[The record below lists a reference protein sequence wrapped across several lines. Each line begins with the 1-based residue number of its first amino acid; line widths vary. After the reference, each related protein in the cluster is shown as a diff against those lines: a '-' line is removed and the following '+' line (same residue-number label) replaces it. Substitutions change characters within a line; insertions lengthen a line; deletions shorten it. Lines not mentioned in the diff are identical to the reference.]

1 MSNLTLD
8 GSTSFIGTEF
18 IKLLATGSSNLAT
31 EEYVDDA
38 IEQNGGGGGNVD
50 LSNYY
55 TQTETDNLLNNK
67 LNVNNPQD
75 IIGTLRIDSTNG
87 NGKLIVN
94 AVGAPNDEDFYVN
107 GLSNLGGTLKAQVIQ
122 ASSNIQT
129 SQQIQSNTINTY
141 SNSNMII
148 QRNAIPFITLDSQ
161 IVDSQTVE
169 KIILMKDVEFSGGLS
184 LNTLSVDTLNTVGL
198 NDMVFN
204 VATLGEFLRFQVSD
218 NTVRVPN
225 TRSFLSQD
233 IYLDNLRPLTFS
245 NDVVFNGG
253 NSTND
258 AYEEYV
264 RLDASAEKVSIS
276 KETKFENAI
285 QLNQGQSIKW
295 TNVFIREVQGA
306 SRPEFDLIVNGSTS
320 HLRLWVN
327 GAIKQAITNTT
338 IACKVNIDAE
348 QGLTVFT
355 GQQLKS
361 NTLNSHTNSN
371 LVLQRSG
378 STLITLNSSN
388 QIQLSGDLSLPTSNT
403 QYIRFPNCNIRQGVA
418 TVVYFDF
425 NVDTATGQYRFF
437 IDSNTILN
445 LTPLTTTI
453 SNTLQVNTINTNGDN
468 NLVFQRNGSPYMT
481 FQSDRIN
488 INQPLH
494 LANSLTI
501 DLANK
506 LTMAPSLEGGVNI
519 FDIRNLHPVVD
530 NPMIRFRV
538 GAEAGGETIVSEMSN
553 DGMTV
558 SRNLIVGTAYELK
571 TNTINS
577 NGDNTVNF
585 QQNSNTFISLQ
596 SIANRVQVNR
606 LLRVVDGGNSIQAQ
620 LVQSNTGNYMSF
632 TLGNHISAYTSGDS
646 EADPPI
652 PVNGNT
658 LHLNY
663 YSHGNVFLGTNQDTG
678 ADPIPTITINKFSS
692 DTGNAFEVQG
702 NSVFSGTVSTN
713 TLNSESGDLT
723 IQRDGTDVLNI
734 FSYTPTNGPSIIV
747 DAQSDCGISS
757 SWLFANTFANRTGN
771 TDTEF
776 RGAIAGGLSSG
787 KVYMKYLHATET
799 LDFDCVIDNTGRSV
813 IGNILDTTVSDERL
827 KTDIEDVD
835 TDFTSCIKNVKVKT
849 FKYKDDKYKTNDNYG
864 FIAQELKEHLPKEC
878 KNIVKENKVKNEDET
893 FLSINYMKL
902 SVVLWK
908 ALQEEINK
916 REHIESRLFELEDIV
931 KEMKGKGKG
940 EKPKAKAK
948 SKTKSENK

>member
-38 IEQNGGGGGNVD
+38 IEQNGGGGNVD

-75 IIGTLRIDSTNG
+75 IVGTLRIDSTNG

-129 SQQIQSNTINTY
+129 SQQIQSNVINTY

-148 QRNAIPFITLDSQ
+148 QRNAIPYITLDSQ
-161 IVDSQTVE
+161 EVDDETVE

-184 LNTLSVDTLNTVGL
+184 LNTLSVDTLNTIGL

-218 NTVRVPN
+218 NTIRVPN

-306 SRPEFDLIVNGSTS
+306 TRPEFDLIVNGSTS

-348 QGLTVFT
+348 QGITVFT
-355 GQQLKS
+355 GQQLKT
-361 NTLNSHTNSN
+361 NTINSHTNSN

-418 TVVYFDF
+418 TIVYFDF

-481 FQSDRIN
+481 FQSNRID
-488 INQPLH
+488 IDQPLH

-501 DLANK
+501 DLADK
-506 LTMAPSLEGGVNI
+506 LTMKPSLEGGVNI
-519 FDIRNLHPVVD
+519 FDIRNLHPIVD

-538 GAEAGGETIVSEMSN
+538 GEGNGTTIVCEMTN
-553 DGMTV
+553 NAV
-558 SRNLIVGTAYELK
+558 SFQRNVIVGTAYELR
-571 TNTINS
+571 TNAIDTVNDSPLIFNRNDNEIMRFQNYTDVNSGNETYPLINVEATARLS
-577 NGDNTVNF
+577 CNHVYITHILNRAGQFDNTF
-585 QQNSNTFISLQ
+585 QGSN
-596 SIANRVQVNR
+596 A
-606 LLRVVDGGNSIQAQ
+606 
-620 LVQSNTGNYMSF
+620 
-632 TLGNHISAYTSGDS
+632 
-646 EADPPI
+646 
-652 PVNGNT
+652 
-658 LHLNY
+658 
-663 YSHGNVFLGTNQDTG
+663 
-678 ADPIPTITINKFSS
+678 
-692 DTGNAFEVQG
+692 
-702 NSVFSGTVSTN
+702 
-713 TLNSESGDLT
+713 
-723 IQRDGTDVLNI
+723 DGTARVEYMRWNYAD
-734 FSYTPTNGPSIIV
+734 
-747 DAQSDCGISS
+747 QS
-757 SWLFANTFANRTGN
+757 
-771 TDTEF
+771 
-776 RGAIAGGLSSG
+776 
-787 KVYMKYLHATET
+787 
-799 LDFDCVIDNTGRSV
+799 LDFNAPIDNTNISI
-813 IGNILDTTVSDERL
+813 IGNIIDTTVSDERL
-827 KTDIEDVD
+827 KTNIQDVESN
-835 TDFTSCIKNVKVKT
+835 FTECVKNVKVKT
-849 FKYKDDKYKTNDNYG
+849 FEYTDEKYKNNDKYG
-864 FIAQELKEHLPKEC
+864 FIAQNLLANLPKEF
-878 KNIVKENKVKNEDET
+878 KSIVKETKPKKDEGEAY
-893 FLSINYMKL
+893 LSINYMKL

-908 ALQEEINK
+908 CCQEQQSKI
-916 REHIESRLFELEDIV
+916 EHLESRLFELEDIV
-931 KEMKGKGKG
+931 KDMRGKGKG
-940 EKPKAKAK
+940 EKPKPKAK
-948 SKTKSENK
+948 SKSKAKNVD

>member
-1 MSNLTLD
+1 MRNSADIQAHSSSLIKDNRVVSLED
-8 GSTSFIGTEF
+8 YITE
-18 IKLLATGSSNLAT
+18 IAG
-31 EEYVDDA
+31 D
-38 IEQNGGGGGNVD
+38 GGGGNGNVD
-50 LSNYY
+50 LANYY
-55 TQTETDNLLNNK
+55 NQTEVDNLLNNK
-67 LNVNNPQD
+67 LNINNPQD

-107 GLSNLGGTLKAQVIQ
+107 GLSNLGGTLKAQLIQ
-122 ASSNIQT
+122 ASSNIET
-129 SQQIQSNTINTY
+129 SQQINSDIINTY
-141 SNSNMII
+141 RDANMII
-148 QRNAIPFITLDSQ
+148 QRNAIPYITLDSQ
-161 IVDSQTVE
+161 EVDSQTVE

-245 NDVVFNGG
+245 NDVVIYGG
-253 NSTND
+253 TSTND

-264 RLDASAEKVSIS
+264 RLDASAEKVNIS

-306 SRPEFDLIVNGSTS
+306 TRPEFDLIVNGSTS

-355 GQQLKS
+355 GQQLKT
-361 NTLNSHTNSN
+361 NTINSHTNSN

-388 QIQLSGDLSLPTSNT
+388 QIQFSGDLSLPTSNT

-494 LANSLTI
+494 LADTLFI
-501 DLANK
+501 DTVNK
-506 LTMAPSLEGGVNI
+506 LSLKPSLEGGVNI
-519 FDIRNLHPVVD
+519 FDIRNLHPVDD

-538 GAEAGGETIVSEMSN
+538 GELGGESIVCEMTN
-553 DGMTV
+553 DAV
-558 SRNLIVGTAYELK
+558 AFQRNVAVGTAYELR
-571 TNTINS
+571 TNAIHTTT
-577 NGDNTVNF
+577 DNDLVISRNNIPFLTLDKFTEDTVEKEAIICSK
-585 QQNSNTFISLQ
+585 Q
-596 SIANRVQVNR
+596 
-606 LLRVVDGGNSIQAQ
+606 LRA
-620 LVQSNTGNYMSF
+620 
-632 TLGNHISAYTSGDS
+632 
-646 EADPPI
+646 
-652 PVNGNT
+652 NGNM
-658 LHLNY
+658 LVNNLQI
-663 YSHGNVFLGTNQDTG
+663 NQFSVG
-678 ADPIPTITINKFSS
+678 VQYADFRL
-692 DTGNAFEVQG
+692 E
-702 NSVFSGTVSTN
+702 
-713 TLNSESGDLT
+713 
-723 IQRDGTDVLNI
+723 
-734 FSYTPTNGPSIIV
+734 
-747 DAQSDCGISS
+747 DAD
-757 SWLFANTFANRTGN
+757 
-771 TDTEF
+771 
-776 RGAIAGGLSSG
+776 
-787 KVYMKYLHATET
+787 
-799 LDFDCVIDNTGRSV
+799 
-813 IGNILDTTVSDERL
+813 
-827 KTDIEDVD
+827 
-835 TDFTSCIKNVKVKT
+835 
-849 FKYKDDKYKTNDNYG
+849 
-864 FIAQELKEHLPKEC
+864 
-878 KNIVKENKVKNEDET
+878 
-893 FLSINYMKL
+893 
-902 SVVLWK
+902 SVVRFFCW
-908 ALQEEINK
+908 
-916 REHIESRLFELEDIV
+916 
-931 KEMKGKGKG
+931 
-940 EKPKAKAK
+940 
-948 SKTKSENK
+948 

>member
-38 IEQNGGGGGNVD
+38 IEQNGGGGGSNVD

-55 TQTETDNLLNNK
+55 TQTEVDNLLNNK
-67 LNVNNPQD
+67 LNTNNPQD

-107 GLSNLGGTLKAQVIQ
+107 GLSNLGGTLKAQLIQ

-141 SNSNMII
+141 SNSNMVL
-148 QRNAIPFITLDSQ
+148 QRNAIPYITLDSQ
-161 IVDSQTVE
+161 EVDDETVE

-204 VATLGEFLRFQVSD
+204 INTLGEMLRLEVGGI
-218 NTVRVPN
+218 VRVPN
-225 TRSFLSQD
+225 NRSFLSQNIFTD
-233 IYLDNLRPLTFS
+233 IIKPLTFS
-245 NDVVFNGG
+245 NDVVLNGG
-253 NSTND
+253 NNTND

-355 GQQLKS
+355 GKELKT
-361 NTLNSHTNSN
+361 NTINSHTNSN
-371 LVLQRSG
+371 LVIQRGG
-378 STLITLNSSN
+378 ST
-388 QIQLSGDLSLPTSNT
+388 
-403 QYIRFPNCNIRQGVA
+403 
-418 TVVYFDF
+418 
-425 NVDTATGQYRFF
+425 
-437 IDSNTILN
+437 
-445 LTPLTTTI
+445 
-453 SNTLQVNTINTNGDN
+453 
-468 NLVFQRNGSPYMT
+468 YMT

-488 INQPLH
+488 INQALH
-494 LANSLTI
+494 LSDTLFI
-501 DLANK
+501 DTVNK
-506 LTMAPSLEGGVNI
+506 LSLKPSLEGGVNI
-519 FDIRNLHPVVD
+519 FDIRNLHPVAD

-538 GAEAGGETIVSEMSN
+538 GEGGGETIICEMTNDAVSFQ
-553 DGMTV
+553 
-558 SRNLIVGTAYELK
+558 RNVIVGTAYELRTNAIDTTTDNDLVISRNNITFLTLDKFTEDTVEKEAIICSKQLRANGNVLVNNLQINQFQSGVEYADFRLHNADSVLRFFVGNSTNPNFQITNANINLNRETIIGVVK
-571 TNTINS
+571 TNTIDT
-577 NGDNTVNF
+577 NGDN
-585 QQNSNTFISLQ
+585 
-596 SIANRVQVNR
+596 
-606 LLRVVDGGNSIQAQ
+606 
-620 LVQSNTGNYMSF
+620 
-632 TLGNHISAYTSGDS
+632 
-646 EADPPI
+646 
-652 PVNGNT
+652 
-658 LHLNY
+658 
-663 YSHGNVFLGTNQDTG
+663 
-678 ADPIPTITINKFSS
+678 
-692 DTGNAFEVQG
+692 
-702 NSVFSGTVSTN
+702 
-713 TLNSESGDLT
+713 DLT
-723 IQRDGTDVLNI
+723 IRRNGTDVLNI
-734 FSYTPTNGPSIIV
+734 FTYTPTNGPSIIV

-787 KVYMKYLHATET
+787 KVYMTYLHATET
-799 LDFDCVIDNTGRSV
+799 LDFDCSIDNTDRSV

-878 KNIVKENKVKNEDET
+878 KNIVKENKDKTSDDK

-908 ALQEEINK
+908 CCQEQQSKI
-916 REHIESRLFELEDIV
+916 EHLEASMYEMMEDI
-931 KEMKGKGKG
+931 KELKGKKAT
-940 EKPKAKAK
+940 KPKAKAK
-948 SKTKSENK
+948 SKVTEK

>member
-8 GSTSFIGTEF
+8 GSISFIGNEF

-50 LSNYY
+50 LTNYY
-55 TQTETDNLLNNK
+55 TQTEVDNLLNNK

-75 IIGTLRIDSTNG
+75 IIGNLRLDPTNG
-87 NGKLIVN
+87 NAKLIVN

-107 GLSNLGGTLKAQVIQ
+107 GLSNLGGTLKAQLIQ
-122 ASSNIQT
+122 ASSNIET
-129 SQQIQSNTINTY
+129 SQQIKSNTINTY

-148 QRNAIPFITLDSQ
+148 QRNAIPYITLDSQ
-161 IVDSQTVE
+161 IVDDETVE
-169 KIILMKDVEFSGGLS
+169 KIILIKDVEFSGGLS

-245 NDVVFNGG
+245 NDVVLNGG
-253 NSTND
+253 NNAND

-264 RLDASAEKVSIS
+264 RLDASAEKVNIS

-306 SRPEFDLIVNGSTS
+306 TRPEFDLIVNGSTS

-355 GQQLKS
+355 GQQLKT
-361 NTLNSHTNSN
+361 NTINSHTNSD

-388 QIQLSGDLSLPTSNT
+388 QIQFSGDLSLPTSNT

-488 INQPLH
+488 IDQPLH
-494 LANSLTI
+494 LANTLFI
-501 DLANK
+501 DTTNK
-506 LTMAPSLEGGVNI
+506 LSLKPSLESGVNI
-519 FDIRNLHPVVD
+519 FDIRNLHPIAD
-530 NPMIRFRV
+530 NPMIRYRV
-538 GAEAGGETIVSEMSN
+538 GEGGGETIVCEMTN
-553 DGMTV
+553 NAV
-558 SRNLIVGTAYELK
+558 SFQRNVIVGTAYELR
-571 TNTINS
+571 TNAIDTTTDNDLVFQRNGTEIFKCETSAGIDNNDILNITPIGGGMSASNIYCNS
-577 NGDNTVNF
+577 FKNRTLTSDTVFYGANSAGDNR
-585 QQNSNTFISLQ
+585 IE
-596 SIANRVQVNR
+596 
-606 LLRVVDGGNSIQAQ
+606 
-620 LVQSNTGNYMSF
+620 YM
-632 TLGNHISAYTSGDS
+632 
-646 EADPPI
+646 
-652 PVNGNT
+652 
-658 LHLNY
+658 
-663 YSHGNVFLGTNQDTG
+663 
-678 ADPIPTITINKFSS
+678 K
-692 DTGNAFEVQG
+692 
-702 NSVFSGTVSTN
+702 
-713 TLNSESGDLT
+713 
-723 IQRDGTDVLNI
+723 
-734 FSYTPTNGPSIIV
+734 
-747 DAQSDCGISS
+747 
-757 SWLFANTFANRTGN
+757 WNRT
-771 TDTEF
+771 DQ
-776 RGAIAGGLSSG
+776 S
-787 KVYMKYLHATET
+787 
-799 LDFDCVIDNTGRSV
+799 LDFNAPIYNTNIAV
-813 IGNILDTTVSDERL
+813 IGNIVDTTVSDERL
-827 KTDIEDVD
+827 KTNIQDVESNYCD
-835 TDFTSCIKNVKVKT
+835 CIKNVKIKT
-849 FKYKDDKYKTNDNYG
+849 FEYKDEKYKDSDKYG
-864 FIAQELKEHLPKEC
+864 FIAQHLQKHLPKEFD
-878 KNIVKENKVKNEDET
+878 NIVKETKPKKDEGEAY
-893 FLSINYMKL
+893 LSINYMKL
-902 SVVLWK
+902 SVVLWG
-908 ALQEEINK
+908 ALQETLTK
-916 REHIESRLFELEDIV
+916 VEHLEASMYEMMEDI
-931 KEMKGKGKG
+931 KELKGKKTT
-940 EKPKAKAK
+940 KPKAKAK
-948 SKTKSENK
+948 SKTKVEK

>member
-38 IEQNGGGGGNVD
+38 IEQNGGGGGGNVD

-55 TQTETDNLLNNK
+55 TQTEVDNLLNDK

-107 GLSNLGGTLKAQVIQ
+107 GLSNLGGTLKAQLIQ
-122 ASSNIQT
+122 ASSNIET
-129 SQQIQSNTINTY
+129 SQQIKSNTINTY

-148 QRNAIPFITLDSQ
+148 QRNAIPYITLDSQ
-161 IVDSQTVE
+161 IVDDETVE

-184 LNTLSVDTLNTVGL
+184 LNTLSVDTLNTIGL

-204 VATLGEFLRFQVSD
+204 INTLGEMLRLEVGG
-218 NTVRVPN
+218 TVRVPN
-225 TRSFLSQD
+225 TRSFISKNIFTDD
-233 IYLDNLRPLTFS
+233 IKPLAFA

-253 NSTND
+253 NNTND

-306 SRPEFDLIVNGSTS
+306 TRPEFDLIVNGSTS

-355 GQQLKS
+355 GQQLKT
-361 NTLNSHTNSN
+361 NTINSHTNSN

-453 SNTLQVNTINTNGDN
+453 SNTLQVNTINSSGDN
-468 NLVFQRNGSPYMT
+468 DLVFQRNGVP
-481 FQSDRIN
+481 
-488 INQPLH
+488 
-494 LANSLTI
+494 
-501 DLANK
+501 
-506 LTMAPSLEGGVNI
+506 
-519 FDIRNLHPVVD
+519 
-530 NPMIRFRV
+530 
-538 GAEAGGETIVSEMSN
+538 
-553 DGMTV
+553 
-558 SRNLIVGTAYELK
+558 
-571 TNTINS
+571 
-577 NGDNTVNF
+577 
-585 QQNSNTFISLQ
+585 
-596 SIANRVQVNR
+596 
-606 LLRVVDGGNSIQAQ
+606 
-620 LVQSNTGNYMSF
+620 
-632 TLGNHISAYTSGDS
+632 
-646 EADPPI
+646 
-652 PVNGNT
+652 
-658 LHLNY
+658 
-663 YSHGNVFLGTNQDTG
+663 FL
-678 ADPIPTITINKFSS
+678 
-692 DTGNAFEVQG
+692 
-702 NSVFSGTVSTN
+702 
-713 TLNSESGDLT
+713 
-723 IQRDGTDVLNI
+723 
-734 FSYTPTNGPSIIV
+734 
-747 DAQSDCGISS
+747 
-757 SWLFANTFANRTGN
+757 
-771 TDTEF
+771 
-776 RGAIAGGLSSG
+776 
-787 KVYMKYLHATET
+787 T
-799 LDFDCVIDNTGRSV
+799 LDKFTE
-813 IGNILDTTVSDERL
+813 DTVE
-827 KTDIEDVD
+827 
-835 TDFTSCIKNVKVKT
+835 
-849 FKYKDDKYKTNDNYG
+849 
-864 FIAQELKEHLPKEC
+864 KEA
-878 KNIVKENKVKNEDET
+878 I
-893 FLSINYMKL
+893 M
-902 SVVLWK
+902 
-908 ALQEEINK
+908 
-916 REHIESRLFELEDIV
+916 
-931 KEMKGKGKG
+931 
-940 EKPKAKAK
+940 
-948 SKTKSENK
+948 

>member
-8 GSTSFIGTEF
+8 GNISYIGTEF
-18 IKLLATGSSNLAT
+18 IKLLNTGSSHLAT
-31 EEYVDDA
+31 EQYVNDA
-38 IEQNGGGGGNVD
+38 VGNGGGGGGNGD
-50 LSNYY
+50 GY
-55 TQTETDNLLNNK
+55 TQAEVDTLLNNK

-75 IIGTLRIDSTNG
+75 ITGTLRIDSTNG
-87 NGKLIVN
+87 SGKLIVN

-129 SQQIQSNTINTY
+129 SQQIQSNVINTY

-148 QRNAIPFITLDSQ
+148 QRNAIPYITLDSQ
-161 IVDSQTVE
+161 IVDDETVE

-184 LNTLSVDTLNTVGL
+184 LNTLSVDTLNTIGL

-233 IYLDNLRPLTFS
+233 IYVDNLRPLTFS
-245 NDVVFNGG
+245 TDVVLYGG

-264 RLDASAEKVSIS
+264 RLDASAEKVNIS

-306 SRPEFDLIVNGSTS
+306 TRPEFDLIVNGSTS

-355 GQQLKS
+355 GQQLKT
-361 NTLNSHTNSN
+361 NTINSHTNSN

-468 NLVFQRNGSPYMT
+468 NLVFQRNGSPYIT
-481 FQSDRIN
+481 FNSDRIN
-488 INQPLH
+488 INQALH
-494 LANSLTI
+494 LADTLFI
-501 DLANK
+501 DTANK
-506 LTMAPSLEGGVNI
+506 LSLKPSLEGGVNI

-530 NPMIRFRV
+530 NPMVRFRV
-538 GAEAGGETIVSEMSN
+538 GEGGGETIVCEMTN
-553 DGMTV
+553 NGV
-558 SRNLIVGTAYELK
+558 SIARNLIVGTAYELRTNALDTNGDNDLVISRNNIPFLTLDKFTEDTVEKEAIICNKQLRANGNMLVNNLQINQFQSGVEYADFRLHNADSVLRFFVGNSTNPNFQITNANINLNRGTTIGSVK

-577 NGDNTVNF
+577 NGDNDLVFQRNGTEIFKCETSAGIDNNDILNVTPIGGGMSASNVYCNSFKNRTLTSDTVF
-585 QQNSNTFISLQ
+585 YGANS
-596 SIANRVQVNR
+596 AGDNRVE
-606 LLRVVDGGNSIQAQ
+606 
-620 LVQSNTGNYMSF
+620 YM
-632 TLGNHISAYTSGDS
+632 
-646 EADPPI
+646 
-652 PVNGNT
+652 
-658 LHLNY
+658 
-663 YSHGNVFLGTNQDTG
+663 
-678 ADPIPTITINKFSS
+678 K
-692 DTGNAFEVQG
+692 
-702 NSVFSGTVSTN
+702 
-713 TLNSESGDLT
+713 
-723 IQRDGTDVLNI
+723 
-734 FSYTPTNGPSIIV
+734 
-747 DAQSDCGISS
+747 
-757 SWLFANTFANRTGN
+757 WNRT
-771 TDTEF
+771 DQ
-776 RGAIAGGLSSG
+776 S
-787 KVYMKYLHATET
+787 
-799 LDFDCVIDNTGRSV
+799 LDFNAPIDNTNIAV
-813 IGNILDTTVSDERL
+813 IGNIVDTTVSDERL
-827 KTDIEDVD
+827 KTNIQDVESNYCD
-835 TDFTSCIKNVKVKT
+835 CVKNVKIKT
-849 FKYKDDKYKTNDNYG
+849 FEYKDEKYKDSDKYG
-864 FIAQELKEHLPKEC
+864 FIAQHLQKHLPKEFN
-878 KNIVKENKVKNEDET
+878 NIVKETKPKKDEGEAY
-893 FLSINYMKL
+893 LSINYMKL
-902 SVVLWK
+902 SVVLWG
-908 ALQEEINK
+908 ALQETLTK
-916 REHIESRLFELEDIV
+916 VEHLESRLFQLEAIMLEDIIN
-931 KEMKGKGKG
+931 ERRGKGKG
-940 EKPKAKAK
+940 EKTKPKAK
-948 SKTKSENK
+948 SKPEK